1 MDISPQRIVG
11 TAPESETAG
20 NKGLDGYGKGF
31 YTMDEVISK
40 IPRVYPGRC
49 DEMGLAG
56 DFRERSYVGAKAK
69 ASSSRVS

>member
-1 MDISPQRIVG
+1 MDISPQRIMG
-11 TAPESETAG
+11 TTPESEATG

-40 IPRVYPGRC
+40 IPRVYSGGC

-56 DFRERSYVGAKAK
+56 DFR
-69 ASSSRVS
+69 